1 MGRRVTAADI
11 QVEIAKGAFRPHTA
25 LSNMALSYFQSDKNY
40 FARTIFPMCPVSLS
54 ADNYYIFS
62 KEDLL
67 RDSWKRKPA
76 YGKVEP
82 AVLGENGQ
90 TYACQVDQ
98 MIVGI
103 DQIRQTDLIRRQGP
117 SIRDP
122 RQQRTRM
129 IATQANIHQDVL
141 FAKNFFKAGVWE
153 NEFAGVDSTSV
164 SDKQFIKF
172 SNGNSD
178 PISFIEERATEM
190 E

>member
-82 AVLGENGQ
+82 AVLGREW
-90 TYACQVDQ
+90 
-98 MIVGI
+98 
-103 DQIRQTDLIRRQGP
+103 TDLRLPGRSDDRRYR
-117 SIRDP
+117 S
-122 RQQRTRM
+122 
-129 IATQANIHQDVL
+129 
-141 FAKNFFKAGVWE
+141 
-153 NEFAGVDSTSV
+153 DS
-164 SDKQFIKF
+164 SDR
-172 SNGNSD
+172 
-178 PISFIEERATEM
+178 PY
-190 E
+190 

>member
-1 MGRRVTAADI
+1 MGRKVTAADI

-82 AVLGENGQ
+82 AENQNDRNPGKHPPG
-90 TYACQVDQ
+90 CV
-98 MIVGI
+98 VC
-103 DQIRQTDLIRRQGP
+103 
-117 SIRDP
+117 
-122 RQQRTRM
+122 
-129 IATQANIHQDVL
+129 
-141 FAKNFFKAGVWE
+141 K
-153 NEFAGVDSTSV
+153 EFL
-164 SDKQFIKF
+164 
-172 SNGNSD
+172 
-178 PISFIEERATEM
+178 
-190 E
+190 